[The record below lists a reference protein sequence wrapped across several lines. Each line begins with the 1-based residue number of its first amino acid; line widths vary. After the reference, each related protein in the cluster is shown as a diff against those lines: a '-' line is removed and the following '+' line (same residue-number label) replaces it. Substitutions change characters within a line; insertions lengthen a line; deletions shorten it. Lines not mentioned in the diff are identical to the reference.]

1 MPTVI
6 AISGAANANSYLT
19 VAEADAYFT
28 TRLFST
34 NWTTAT
40 TATKETALI
49 MATRLMDSMWQWEGA
64 VTDDVQALLWP
75 RVGMLD
81 RNELEVIDDD
91 IIPDELKNAVAEL
104 AFQLIAEDRTL
115 DSDIESK
122 KITSLTAGP
131 VSLSFAEGVTAKVIP
146 DAVYNLIP
154 PWWGWVRGRR
164 TGIREAWR
172 T

>member
-1 MPTVI
+1 
-6 AISGAANANSYLT
+6 
-19 VAEADAYFT
+19 VAEADAYFD

-34 NWTTAT
+34 NWTGAV

-49 MATRLMDSMWQWEGA
+49 MATRLMDSMWEWSGA
-64 VTDDVQALLWP
+64 ATDDVQALLWP
-75 RVGMLD
+75 RVGM
-81 RNELEVIDDD
+81 RAKNELEFVPDNE
-91 IIPDELKNAVAEL
+91 IPIELKNATAEL

-131 VSLSFAEGVTAKVIP
+131 VSLSFGEGVTAKVVP
-146 DAVYNLIP
+146 DAVYHLIP
-154 PWWGWVRGRR
+154 PWWGWVRGRGR
-164 TGIREAWR
+164 GVRRAWR